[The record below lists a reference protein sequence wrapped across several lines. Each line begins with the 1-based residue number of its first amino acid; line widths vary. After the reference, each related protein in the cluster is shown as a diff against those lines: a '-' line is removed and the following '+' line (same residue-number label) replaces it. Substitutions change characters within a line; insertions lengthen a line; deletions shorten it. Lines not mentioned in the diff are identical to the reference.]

1 MTDAVALTDGVHADL
16 HRAILGGPNVQRALT
31 PRQCQ
36 ILHWAERGATLA
48 RTAEALGLT
57 QADLLAHLDP
67 LLADGLARLIPGT
80 PAPPDTLASLW
91 DEAVQ
96 AFGPRPWLIPA
107 DDAPSITFAEAAER
121 VDALARLLTAAG
133 LKRGDRLLVHTA
145 PSADAALL
153 FWACARLGIV
163 YAPMDSAAT
172 PDAVRRAL
180 DLAQPALVCADAP
193 RAGGLEAV
201 GAPVMVLGH
210 PLADTRTDLPPP
222 PAEDDIA
229 VILFTSGTTGEPKG
243 VELSQGALTRSA
255 RLLAESYGINSTD
268 RLLSL
273 GEFHTMSGL
282 RNPLIVTAAAGA
294 ACVLAV
300 EGERRHPIGAVDLCR
315 RRGVT
320 VLSAVP
326 AFLKMLSGMAVR
338 LEAGAFG
345 PLRLILSTAADLPP
359 ELSAAIRAVTGA
371 PVLNYY
377 GLTETCGACT
387 LVTPADADRAQG
399 SIGTP
404 AGAVCQI
411 VADDGLILADDEAG
425 ELRVHSA
432 NLMAGYHRRP
442 DLTATMLRDGWLYT
456 GDLAVRRPDGHIVLV
471 GRRRDII
478 KTARGDLLALGAV
491 ERLLEEDPA
500 VEEAA
505 VCGSRDERG
514 DERLTAFVRLIANTD
529 AAQTVP
535 RLKARLAERLG
546 PRIAP
551 REVHVLADF
560 PRGANGKVLKHKLME
575 DFQSDDG
582 R

>member
-1 MTDAVALTDGVHADL
+1 MTEALALADGVEADL
-16 HRAILGGPNVQRALT
+16 HRAILSGPNVKRALT
-31 PRQCQ
+31 ARQCQ
-36 ILHWAERGATLA
+36 ILHWAERGATLV

-57 QADLLAHLDP
+57 QAELSVHLNP

-80 PAPPDTLASLW
+80 PAPPDMLTSLW
-91 DEAVQ
+91 TDAVQ
-96 AFGPRPWLIPA
+96 AFGFRPWLIPS
-107 DDAPSITFAEAAER
+107 DDAPSLTFAEAAER
-121 VDALARLLTAAG
+121 VDVLARHLTAAG
-133 LKRGDRLLVHTA
+133 LTRGDRLLAHAA
-145 PSADAALL
+145 PSVDAALL
-153 FWACARLGIV
+153 FWACTRLGII
-163 YAPMDSAAT
+163 YAPVDSAA
-172 PDAVRRAL
+172 PADAVRRAL
-180 DLAQPALVCADAP
+180 DLAQPALVYADTP
-193 RAGGLEAV
+193 RAGAFNAG
-201 GAPVMVLGH
+201 GIPVMVLGT
-210 PLADTRTDLPPP
+210 PVLPPDTDLPPP
-222 PAEDDIA
+222 PDEDDIA

-255 RLLAESYGINSTD
+255 RLLAGSYGLNPMD

-282 RNPLIVTAAAGA
+282 RNPLIVTVAAGA
-294 ACVLAV
+294 ACVLAG
-300 EGERRHPIGAVDLCR
+300 EGERRHPIGAIDLCQ

-326 AFLKMLSGMAVR
+326 AFLKMLSGMAAR
-338 LEAGAFG
+338 LEPGAFG
-345 PLRLILSTAADLPP
+345 PLRLILSTAADLSP
-359 ELSAAIRAVTGA
+359 ELSAAIRSITGA

-387 LVTPADADRAQG
+387 LVAPADADRAQD

-411 VADDGLILADDEAG
+411 VAEDGRILADDEAG
-425 ELRVHSA
+425 ELLVHSA

-505 VCGSRDERG
+505 VCGTRDARG
-514 DERLTAFVRLIANTD
+514 DERLTVFVRLTANAD
-529 AAQTVP
+529 AAQTIP
-535 RLKARLAERLG
+535 RLKVRLAEQLG
-546 PRIAP
+546 PRTAP
-551 REVHVLADF
+551 RDLHVLADF
-560 PRGANGKVLKHKLME
+560 PRGANGKVLKHKLTE
-575 DFQSDDG
+575 DFLSDDG
-582 R
+582 F